1 MNVVASFLLLKLA
14 GKDPKAA
21 DITALISSTGGEADE
36 AKVELLMKEI
46 EGKDVEEL
54 LKEGKDKLKSVSMGG
69 GGGGGG
75 VAAPAAAAAGAPPA
89 AVKVGA
95 WLGQGRGNAEA
106 TSTCR
111 PSCVLATVSS
121 CSLFKPSTPSY
132 SISIHRRRRRRK
144 RTWAGPWTC
153 LG

>member
-89 AVKVGA
+89 AVKEEKEEEADLGGA
-95 WLGQGRGNAEA
+95 MDMFGGGGDG
-106 TSTCR
+106 
-111 PSCVLATVSS
+111 
-121 CSLFKPSTPSY
+121 Y
-132 SISIHRRRRRRK
+132 
-144 RTWAGPWTC
+144 
-153 LG
+153 